1 LPSGRVIYYNS
12 PYLEDGKYGLE
23 PRHKGLNPKTKQW
36 CNRSLIPGRITEN
49 IVQATARE
57 VMAYGLL
64 NIWEYMPEIYLIGT
78 VHDEALGL
86 VLEALYYEMPEILE
100 DFLYFLNGCSFT
112 YVKDLIF
119 VKETGEE
126 VGVIEWEQDIRDTET
141 SDDLIN
147 EIDILVE
154 KMNNASG
161 Q

>member
-1 LPSGRVIYYNS
+1 MTA
-12 PYLEDGKYGLE
+12 DKYTFRREYTDLYGQ
-23 PRHKGLNPKTKQW
+23 KKTVEHTMEGET
-36 CNRSLIPGRITEN
+36 L
-49 IVQATARE
+49 
-57 VMAYGLL
+57 
-64 NIWEYMPEIYLIGT
+64 
-78 VHDEALGL
+78 
-86 VLEALYYEMPEILE
+86 PEILE